1 MLRASACL
9 ESATSDSR
17 NLDFLEVLVILGLLV
32 SLEVLVVLVT
42 LGSNH
47 RLAMP
52 EPRLSWRAERGLCP
66 SNV

>member
-17 NLDFLEVLVILGLLV
+17 NQDF
-32 SLEVLVVLVT
+32 LEVLVVLVI

>member
-1 MLRASACL
+1 MIL
-9 ESATSDSR
+9 E
-17 NLDFLEVLVILGLLV
+17 NLEVLEVLVILAFLV
-32 SLEVLVVLVT
+32 VLVVLVV

-52 EPRLSWRAERGLCP
+52 EPRLSLRAERGLCP